1 MNERLVG
8 RVLAMVS
15 SNATRVAPLSS
26 FADYLAASRGARRR
40 AANSAADGEGGGSLR
55 ALQAHCEA
63 LRASLSNGLR
73 GDESAD
79 EVADAAYGARGS
91 SLFVLQSKI
100 NHACAPNAK
109 LVCAFTDATID
120 IVAERDLRRGDE
132 ICISYIGPGLGR
144 VRRRQLLR
152 TNYGFGCVCSLCSSE
167 ATTTDV
173 ATA

>member
-1 MNERLVG
+1 MSSSSPNVTSIS
-8 RVLAMVS
+8 AS
-15 SNATRVAPLSS
+15 SNRSVDQRCWMSMEGRWRS
-26 FADYLAASRGARRR
+26 FARVRFKFTR
-40 AANSAADGEGGGSLR
+40 
-55 ALQAHCEA
+55 
-63 LRASLSNGLR
+63 
-73 GDESAD
+73 
-79 EVADAAYGARGS
+79 

-152 TNYGFGCVCSLCSSE
+152 ANYGFGCVCSLCSSE